1 MIVENDKDEAVVIQ
15 LNNNEKLRIVMNGS
29 NIQVTFNVADDAEDG
44 HRIYVDEDEDED
56 GQFVRVSC
64 WHGEE

>member
-15 LNNNEKLRIVMNGS
+15 LNHNEKLRIVMNGS
-29 NIQVTFNVADDAEDG
+29 NIQVTFNVDDDAEDG
-44 HRIYVDEDEDED
+44 HRIYVDEDEY

-64 WHGEE
+64 WHEDD